1 MSDDDAKRA
10 VLARRARFVAAAMA
24 GIASASC
31 DSCAQP
37 CLSATPVYADAS
49 PPPGPCLSIAY
60 RPIDAGEQ
68 IAIDDAGVPG
78 DAGNASDAGKDAGKK
93 VVVGPP
99 APPPMPC
106 LSPPPPP
113 PRACLTPPF

>member
-37 CLSATPVYADAS
+37 GLSATPVYADAS
-49 PPPGPCLSIAY
+49 PPPG
-60 RPIDAGEQ
+60 
-68 IAIDDAGVPG
+68 
-78 DAGNASDAGKDAGKK
+78 
-93 VVVGPP
+93 
-99 APPPMPC
+99 
-106 LSPPPPP
+106 
-113 PRACLTPPF
+113 FW